1 MTSLDKYV
9 SILTRKKGNNIVK
22 KELRNKEEVIN
33 DMNILI
39 DNTSGHDQEKWNTLQ
54 KELKNILKELN
65 KKDLRKLKNKA
76 GLKGINISTIGFIIL
91 GSVLIGV
98 YAWLNSKLNIIGTSL
113 YNYITEYKL
122 IIKNIVTAINIC
134 FGFGYI
140 FQGGISLAPLI
151 HEIIEKRKSME
162 DFYLDELMEEI
173 GHKYNISYE
182 ELLEEKEN
190 QRKTHIIETNS
201 PTIKAPCLTNTN
213 THINTHTKKL
223 KK

>member
-1 MTSLDKYV
+1 M
-9 SILTRKKGNNIVK
+9 K
-22 KELRNKEEVIN
+22 KELRN
-33 DMNILI
+33 ILR
-39 DNTSGHDQEKWNTLQ
+39 
-54 KELKNILKELN
+54 ELN
-65 KKDLRKLKNKA
+65 KKDLKKLKNKA

-134 FGFGYI
+134 FGFSYI

-190 QRKTHIIETNS
+190 QRKTYIIETNS

-213 THINTHTKKL
+213 LHTNTYTKKL